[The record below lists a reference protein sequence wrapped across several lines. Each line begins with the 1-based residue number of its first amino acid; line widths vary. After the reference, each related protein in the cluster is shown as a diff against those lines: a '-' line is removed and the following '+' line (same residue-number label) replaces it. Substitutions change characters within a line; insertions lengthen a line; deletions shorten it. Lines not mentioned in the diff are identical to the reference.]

1 MTEEKVD
8 VIEAETLPALTAPN
22 QVQLAERSVEDVVGR
37 VVKVQHL
44 MKTVLLEGEHFGVI
58 PGTKK
63 PTLYQPGAQLLGFM
77 FKLAPSFI
85 IDTVNLDGGHR
96 EHTVTCS
103 LTCGAVFVAEG
114 VGSCS
119 SMESKYRWRKGGRV
133 CPACRAGTIKR
144 STFGNKGW
152 YCFAK
157 IGGCGAKFEP
167 EAEEITSQEGDEG
180 GRQENPDI
188 ADVYNTVLKMA
199 KKRAFVDATLT
210 ATAASNIFTQDL
222 EDMPSVQREPK
233 RGRSDSPGLTT
244 NERNCSFPRYG
255 ADDVPPEDN
264 PTGSE
269 EPDIPLPA
277 KISSKE
283 KQNIWAVA
291 SNRAEEV
298 GATNE
303 QIVRDVLVRMG
314 VERTGDL
321 TDYEKAMRLVESWEP
336 NMTDAEFEGGA
347 K

>member
-1 MTEEKVD
+1 MTDEKVE
-8 VIEAETLPALTAPN
+8 VLEAETLPALAAPN

-44 MKTVLLEGEHFGVI
+44 MKTVLLEDVHYGVI

-85 IDTVNLDGGHR
+85 VDTANLAGGHR

-119 SMESKYRWRKGGRV
+119 SMESKYRWRKSERV
-133 CPACRAGTIKR
+133 CPACGADTIKR
-144 STFGNKGW
+144 SKFDDKGW

-157 IGGCGAKFEP
+157 IGGCGAKFD
-167 EAEEITSQEGDEG
+167 AEDSSIVGQEV

-188 ADVYNTVLKMA
+188 ADVYNTILKMA

-222 EDMPSVQREPK
+222 EDMPSVQSRPAPTPE
-233 RGRSDSPGLTT
+233 
-244 NERNCSFPRYG
+244 ER
-255 ADDVPPEDN
+255 
-264 PTGSE
+264 
-269 EPDIPLPA
+269 PA
-277 KISSKE
+277 KSPEPEAQTISPKE
-283 KQNIWAVA
+283 KQNIWAAA
-291 SNRAEEV
+291 SHRAEEV

-314 VERTGDL
+314 VEHTGDVP
-321 TDYEKAMRLVESWEP
+321 DYVEAMRLVESWEP
-336 NMTDAEFEGGA
+336 DMPEEIL
-347 K
+347 KP